1 MIPGLKSLRI
11 FVLSGMI
18 MIITSDRPWGYRRRF
33 WSKRCFNQPT
43 EDDLIPTQEPA
54 FITEECPCQ
63 ESSQPVTTC
72 PSPATYFVTDFQFYL
87 ILGAGLGSFVFG
99 VLVTIAIHAIIQRN
113 KLAIE
118 EKKSNETSS
127 KQLPEHTHCGYIQTR
142 NQHQVPG
149 VTQGIYFFDRVEE
162 VLCCEIQSI
171 QILLFLK
178 AGWSTN
184 LSSDLP

>member
-1 MIPGLKSLRI
+1 M
-11 FVLSGMI
+11 ME
-18 MIITSDRPWGYRRRF
+18 Y
-33 WSKRCFNQPT
+33 
-43 EDDLIPTQEPA
+43 
-54 FITEECPCQ
+54 
-63 ESSQPVTTC
+63 
-72 PSPATYFVTDFQFYL
+72 DF
-87 ILGAGLGSFVFG
+87 S
-99 VLVTIAIHAIIQRN
+99 
-113 KLAIE
+113 
-118 EKKSNETSS
+118 SS